1 MNTGMTMLSNYEYTE
16 LIIKAHKYDLLREMA
31 VSDRHY
37 VTDKESSIYELT
49 KDELKAI
56 DERGKF

>member
-1 MNTGMTMLSNYEYTE
+1 MYENMTVLTNTEYAE

-31 VSDRHY
+31 VSGRCY